1 MTPAAIIAMV
11 LIIPALG
18 QAPTPGPVVTS
29 ICSIAAHPSKFQ
41 SKSVRVRGTAVSG
54 MEASVLIDTKHGEWN
69 KECGQINL
77 DFGSSGRDEST
88 SRFVQFFTEQIS
100 VPKCDND
107 EQTKQGMA
115 HILDPSVPAPTPCF
129 SSICVHC
136 PRYSIAAT
144 FTGKLRYSPRARGG
158 FGHLGMFNLQLDV
171 TSVSN
176 LDVTDELAP
185 SKR

>member
-1 MTPAAIIAMV
+1 MTRAVIIAMV
-11 LIIPALG
+11 LSIPALG
-18 QAPTPGPVVTS
+18 QASTPVPVDTS
-29 ICSIAAHPSKFQ
+29 ICSITAHPSKFN
-41 SKSVRVRGTAVSG
+41 SKTVRVRGTAFSG
-54 MEASVLIDTKHGEWN
+54 MEASFLLDTKHGEWN

-88 SRFVQFFTEQIS
+88 SRFVQLFTEQIS
-100 VPKCDND
+100 APKCDKD
-107 EQTKQGMA
+107 EQTKQGIA

-129 SSICVHC
+129 SFICVHC

-171 TSVSN
+171 ASVSN
-176 LDVTDELAP
+176 FDVTDELAP